1 MDTVKCWECIYEY
14 LCDWSENENGDC
26 KMFREA
32 KDDCK
37 ESIGHEV

>member
-1 MDTVKCWECIYEY
+1 MNDYKCWDCIYEF

-32 KDDCK
+32 K
-37 ESIGHEV
+37 ENEE